1 MERGAGSLE
10 RQRTRRIACWLGL
23 VAFLGYLPFV
33 HGHFAGTDEMGV
45 FLTTRALYETGSWEV
60 RAGPHRFEGRDGR
73 TYAHF
78 APALPLLALPLYAL
92 GDAADRTLPE
102 PWRRALS
109 GRPLEADRIDTRG
122 SPQAFAVALYPALA
136 SAVLVALFFAVER
149 RLGASARGAL
159 AAAAVLGAASYVAA
173 HSVYFLRHTSEAITL
188 LASFGALVAFRAE
201 GRLRALAAASLWAS
215 LTLLVAVPAVVAL
228 PPLAVYALFVLGPR
242 LRAAGGAER
251 ARLLACAAGPPLA
264 VLAAHVAHNHALWG
278 TFLDSPM
285 VAQRRGFTTPLHV
298 GLAGFLLSPG
308 ASVFLYSPP
317 LLLAIRTLPAFWRE
331 RRAECAA
338 VLASALSLLLFCAG
352 FGLWHGLW
360 SAPGPRYLFAA
371 TPLLL
376 LPLGRWLD
384 AHAGPRERR
393 LLFGLAVAGVAVQLV
408 LVLSRW
414 SAVIRILDYHQSV
427 LRSGFDFLFV
437 PGQSPILGS
446 ARAVAEGELDA
457 WLFGLATGFDGAA
470 GSPAAAALLLAL
482 WALALGFA
490 VSRLRGSVRG

>member
-1 MERGAGSLE
+1 VKSGAGSLE
-10 RQRTRRIACWLGL
+10 RQRTRRVACWLGL

-60 RAGPHRFEGRDGR
+60 RAGPHRFQGRDGR

-92 GDAADRTLPE
+92 GDAADHSLPE
-102 PWRRALS
+102 AWRRALS

-149 RLGASARGAL
+149 RLGASVRGAL
-159 AAAAVLGAASYVAA
+159 AAAAVLGAASYVAT
-173 HSVYFLRHTSEAITL
+173 HSVYFLRHTSEAITV
-188 LASFGALVAFRAE
+188 LASFGALLAFRAE
-201 GRLRALAAASLWAS
+201 GRPSALLAGSLWAS

-228 PPLAVYALFVLGPR
+228 PPLAAYGLLALWPR
-242 LRAAGGAER
+242 LRAANAAAR
-251 ARLLACAAGPPLA
+251 ARLLLCAAVPPLA
-264 VLAAHVAHNHALWG
+264 VLAVHVAHNYALWG

-285 VAQRRGFTTPLHV
+285 VAQRRGFTAPLHV

-308 ASVFLYSPP
+308 ASLFLYSPP
-317 LLLAIRTLPAFWRE
+317 LLLLVRTLPAFWRE
-331 RRAECAA
+331 RRAECAT
-338 VLASALSLLLFCAG
+338 VLASVLALLLFCSG

-384 AHAGPRERR
+384 AHAGPRGRR
-393 LLFGLAVAGVAVQLV
+393 ALWGLAAAGVAVQLV

-414 SAVIRILDYHQSV
+414 SAVIRIMEYHQSV
-427 LRSGFDFLFV
+427 ARSGFDFLFA
-437 PGQSPILGS
+437 PGRSPILGA
-446 ARAVAEGELDA
+446 ARAVAEGEIDA
-457 WLFGLATGFDGAA
+457 WLWGLATGFDGAA
-470 GSPAAAALLLAL
+470 GSPAAAALLLLL

-490 VSRLRGSVRG
+490 VSRLRRSLDG